1 MGSTTRPLLFFISCF
16 LCAVAF
22 ALTTIYRGA
31 IMTGSH
37 QPKFED
43 GAQDQV
49 NRRLDEMGKIM
60 ARLTLALEAATRGEA
75 QSTNVLAASLKELP
89 AAVETAMGTAVHRG
103 VKDVVSTAME
113 GLPNKIAEKLAS
125 TLTQVPTKSI
135 ADALRDLP
143 GAFAEKKL
151 KQQQQQ
157 QPQQPQPQQ
166 PPAVAGVASLP
177 AVTPAAAMA
186 NSAPTKSKSVTFMPS
201 SRHGSVRLAE
211 PLSSMPGAPGNGDN
225 PDNPAMGANGVGVAT
240 TGATTGATTCTS
252 TGCGCSWANSNNCK
266 TSDGTICHKE
276 CCCKLA
282 AMATVNFERFRGIA
296 NLVKLPDHH
305 TFTGA
310 TLVLVDCGLLQEH
323 VRELGS
329 LGDEQGKTG
338 VVFAVVD

>member
-1 MGSTTRPLLFFISCF
+1 VSLLPHGFVRIGGQC
-16 LCAVAF
+16 LAAVPK
-22 ALTTIYRGA
+22 T
-31 IMTGSH
+31 
-37 QPKFED
+37 QPECD
-43 GAQDQV
+43 
-49 NRRLDEMGKIM
+49 
-60 ARLTLALEAATRGEA
+60 
-75 QSTNVLAASLKELP
+75 AASLDYCKCGWATEKTC
-89 AAVETAMGTAVHRG
+89 ETS
-103 VKDVVSTAME
+103 KDDDRPCFTRCCCTLVY
-113 GLPNKIAEKLAS
+113 KLR
-125 TLTQVPTKSI
+125 KS
-135 ADALRDLP
+135 
-143 GAFAEKKL
+143 
-151 KQQQQQ
+151 
-157 QPQQPQPQQ
+157 QP
-166 PPAVAGVASLP
+166 
-177 AVTPAAAMA
+177 
-186 NSAPTKSKSVTFMPS
+186 
-201 SRHGSVRLAE
+201 GSVRLAE

-252 TGCGCSWANSNNCK
+252 TGCGCSWANSDNCK